1 MIVTDFTSKYTVDN
15 DEKILL
21 RKIND
26 LINKSRREYAAVYS
40 HFLDPVQQSLISGI
54 SEFYGYISFDG
65 GYVDA
70 ERRICRAS
78 ADEYCQDSGSPVVLM
93 KAVVHNAELSH
104 RDVLGS
110 LMGLGIKREM
120 IGDILPDKNTPRFFC
135 YADAADYIEFN
146 LSKIGRYNAE
156 VSRCTMLELPEQKF
170 ELKTINVSS
179 MRLDSVTAESF
190 GISRSKAVEFIKKG
204 AVAVNWI
211 ISPDISREIKSGDKI
226 SLRGKGKIEIAD
238 ITGKSRKG
246 RLFVEIKRK
255 V

>member
-78 ADEYCQDSGSPVVLM
+78 ADEYCQDSVMQNCLTGMYLVLLWDW
-93 KAVVHNAELSH
+93 ES
-104 RDVLGS
+104 
-110 LMGLGIKREM
+110 
-120 IGDILPDKNTPRFFC
+120 
-135 YADAADYIEFN
+135 
-146 LSKIGRYNAE
+146 
-156 VSRCTMLELPEQKF
+156 
-170 ELKTINVSS
+170 NV
-179 MRLDSVTAESF
+179 
-190 GISRSKAVEFIKKG
+190 K
-204 AVAVNWI
+204 
-211 ISPDISREIKSGDKI
+211 
-226 SLRGKGKIEIAD
+226 
-238 ITGKSRKG
+238 
-246 RLFVEIKRK
+246 
-255 V
+255 